1 MKGGLILIGVGV
13 VLAIILLVK
22 AGGVGFDS
30 SGTNVKIGAGEEKVT
45 TTTVAPTTTTAEKAP
60 ETVQVIAANGSGKKG
75 AAATVAQT
83 LAQSGYTQ
91 VVATNSLQPVTTSS
105 VMYAAGYEANARAIA
120 KALTLPDTAVQALAA
135 GAPVAKDQPATA
147 GVVVMIGPDLAASL
161 QAVTT
166 TTKPGATATT
176 VAGRTATT
184 ATTVAGRGATT
195 TIAGQVTTTTTTTVA
210 GGTGTKVTTTTAKP
224 KA

>member
-1 MKGGLILIGVGV
+1 
-13 VLAIILLVK
+13 
-22 AGGVGFDS
+22 
-30 SGTNVKIGAGEEKVT
+30 
-45 TTTVAPTTTTAEKAP
+45 
-60 ETVQVIAANGSGKKG
+60 
-75 AAATVAQT
+75 
-83 LAQSGYTQ
+83 
-91 VVATNSLQPVTTSS
+91 
-105 VMYAAGYEANARAIA
+105 MYAAGYEANARAIA